1 MKNYYRILMLSAAT
15 LSLLLIGILTGC
27 RTPAA
32 YDFSYDTTDVTVI
45 GADGRAYVGGC
56 VETKVIDNGVIVE
69 RRP

>member
-1 MKNYYRILMLSAAT
+1 MKRFFTAAV
-15 LSLLLIGILTGC
+15 LLAIIAAFCLACACGGC